1 MNPSLPEGVQQR
13 RDGLFRKPQ
22 TELQGEG
29 QGGQVFSALEQA
41 AALVQTHAQN
51 CFLWTDAEQRPLTG
65 T

>member
-1 MNPSLPEGVQQR
+1 MNQSLHEGVQQR

-29 QGGQVFSALEQA
+29 QGGQGFSALEQE

-51 CFLWTDAEQRPLTG
+51 SIVWTDTEQCPLTG